1 MPELLAAHG
10 PRALLDAMERREPIV
25 YRENGSRARTPE
37 AFLAEL
43 LPVVPRVGIRRVF
56 RLPSLLSDAFFV
68 YQGVRDNLL
77 FHPVTGQSA
86 HSEGK
91 GKRRAQAMVSCLMEG
106 VEKFCAEPR
115 SPALVRGSF
124 AQLSAVHRVVDPS
137 SLLRS
142 DGAGDVAPD
151 TALVWTPAAD
161 LRAGVEVL
169 VPAESAFFP
178 FGTATY
184 GTPSLFPTGTN
195 GLASGAT
202 MLEAVVHALTELV
215 ERMYTHRLEQG
226 DACVECMFEHECT
239 DPAVAALAAR
249 DDVQLQLHAVRIGA
263 GTRDLAMV
271 VAFLVGEQSVFMGR
285 ACGLDVDDAI
295 VRAVSEAVQAH
306 AVTMCGSRDHLVR
319 TGPARSDAA
328 PPPPEPDLDLP
339 EYRTLSIADY
349 RGRVLAHDVD
359 DLHGELE
366 LLLGWLAEAGH
377 PRVLAVNLTRHGID
391 VPVVKVIV
399 PGLPMNRVLRG
410 RAGPGWEHVMV
421 ERMKYGG

>member
-1 MPELLAAHG
+1 MQLLAAHG
-10 PRALLDAMERREPIV
+10 PRALLDAMERREHIV

-68 YQGVRDNLL
+68 YQGVRDDLL

-91 GKRRAQAMVSCLMEG
+91 GKSRAQAMVSCLMEG

-124 AQLSAVHRVVDPS
+124 AQLSAVHRVVDPNA
-137 SLLRS
+137 LVHS
-142 DGAGDVAPD
+142 DGAGEIAPD

-161 LRAGVEVL
+161 LRAGTEVL

-178 FGTATY
+178 FGTKTY
-184 GTPSLFPTGTN
+184 DTPSLFPTGTN

-202 MLEAVVHALTELV
+202 MLEAVVHAITELV

-226 DACVECMFEHECT
+226 DAKVECLFESECA
-239 DPAVAALAAR
+239 DPAVAAIAAR
-249 DDVQLQLHAVRIGA
+249 DDVELQLHCVRLGA
-263 GTRDLAMV
+263 DTRDLAMI
-271 VAFLVGEQSVFMGR
+271 VAFLVGERTAFMGR

-295 VRAVSEAVQAH
+295 VRAVSEAVQGH

-319 TGPARSDAA
+319 ATPGPAG
-328 PPPPEPDLDLP
+328 PPPPAEPDWDLP
-339 EYRTLSIADY
+339 EYRTLSIADH
-349 RGRVLAHDVD
+349 RKRVIAHDVD
-359 DLHGELE
+359 DLHAELE
-366 LLLGWLAEAGH
+366 LLLGWLADAGY
-377 PRVLAVNLTRHGID
+377 PRVLAVNLTRAGID
-391 VPVVKVIV
+391 IPVVKVIV

-410 RAGPGWEHVMV
+410 HAGAGWDHVMV
-421 ERMKYGG
+421 ERIKYGVPR